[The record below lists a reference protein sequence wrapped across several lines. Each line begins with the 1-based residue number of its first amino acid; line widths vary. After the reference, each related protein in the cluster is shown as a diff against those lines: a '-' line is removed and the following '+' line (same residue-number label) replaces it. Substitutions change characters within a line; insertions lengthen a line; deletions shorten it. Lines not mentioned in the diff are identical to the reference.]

1 MLHIIFLLI
10 NLLNQLL
17 LFKLKSFKS
26 IITQWHREFQT
37 DYYLV
42 IWKVLNQLLLNNKE
56 NFKPN

>member
-17 LFKLKSFKS
+17 LFKLKSFES